1 MQVVQG
7 HSVAHLFASFFAK
20 VLVVSLHELPLHI

>member
-7 HSVAHLFASFFAK
+7 HSVAHLFASFLAK
-20 VLVVSLHELPLHI
+20 VLVVPLHELPLHI